1 MTKKL
6 SLLILTSIIVSS
18 CSVTKNWK
26 SDHPS
31 DNFLKASFDEFTG
44 TEKLKFPKQA
54 NALVYLSSTVST
66 SQGKVLLSLKNTT
79 LSTTNKVNHQKISLS
94 QSQVLKISG
103 EKAHG
108 SFALSYPTLTEKKI
122 QVNYHQNIELLGLCY
137 TLLNLSDFND
147 IPDDQTFEMNG
158 EKVKIKDLYAITTKI
173 GNEFKPFLTSKNLAI
188 IKTFF
193 DKDFYLHNSNFL
205 LQLDNFPN
213 ASVSEDNP
221 FLSHYASKAEAEKLV
236 NAFNAFALEI
246 NFQDFLK
253 RYSPYYQ
260 KMIQEVE
267 QNIPQESF
275 IVEMEHLYRKNVQ
288 NYRLYP
294 SLTIPFG
301 QGFAAGNTNTIGNI
315 FASFNKPK
323 EVNQVSNLQ
332 LGYDNSTSLRDICV
346 HEFGHSFVNPAIDK
360 VDESLLK
367 DKEALF
373 EPIKD
378 NMSQQG
384 YSQWKIC
391 LYEHFNRANEV
402 IIARLIGDNKKAEKI
417 LQENVKNKS
426 FIYLPQ
432 IVEKLEYW
440 YNNEFLDK
448 TYDQKV
454 SDIIAELK

>member
-6 SLLILTSIIVSS
+6 SLLLIASMMVSS

-26 SDHPS
+26 SEYPS
-31 DNFLKASFDEFTG
+31 NNFLTASFDEFTG

-54 NALVYLSSTVST
+54 NALVYLSSSINT
-66 SQGKVLLSLKNTT
+66 SKGKVLLSLNNTI
-79 LSTTNKVNHQKISLS
+79 LSTSNKVNHQKISLS

-103 EKAHG
+103 EKAQG
-108 SFALSYPTLTEKKI
+108 SFALLYPTLIEKKI

-158 EKVKIKDLYAITTKI
+158 EKVKIKDLYALTTKI
-173 GNEFKPFLTSKNLAI
+173 GNEFKPFLASKNLAV

-213 ASVSEDNP
+213 ATLSEDNP
-221 FLSHYASKAEAEKLV
+221 FLSHYSSNAEAEKLV
-236 NAFNAFALEI
+236 NAFNAFAIEI

-267 QNIPQESF
+267 QNIPKESF
-275 IVEMEHLYRKNVQ
+275 IVEMEHLYSKNVQ

-301 QGFAAGNTNTIGNI
+301 QGFAAGNANTIGNI

-384 YSQWKIC
+384 YNQWKIC

-402 IIARLIGDNKKAEKI
+402 IIARLIGDNNKAEKI

-432 IVEKLEYW
+432 IVENLEYW
-440 YNNEFLDK
+440 YNNEFLNK
-448 TYDQKV
+448 TYEQKV
-454 SDIIAELK
+454 SDIIAEMK

>member
-6 SLLILTSIIVSS
+6 SLLITVSIIVSS

-26 SDHPS
+26 SEHPS
-31 DNFLKASFDEFTG
+31 NNFLKASFDEFTG
-44 TEKLKFPKQA
+44 TEKLKFPQQTK
-54 NALVYLSSTVST
+54 ALVYLSSTVNT
-66 SQGKVLLSLKNTT
+66 SKGKVLLSSKNTI
-79 LSTTNKVNHQKISLS
+79 LSTSHKVNHQKISLS

-103 EKAHG
+103 ENAQG
-108 SFALSYPTLTEKKI
+108 SFTLLYPTLIEKKI

-137 TLLNLSDFND
+137 TLLNLGDFND

-158 EKVKIKDLYAITTKI
+158 EKTKIKDLYAITTKI
-173 GNEFKPFLTSKNLAI
+173 GNEFKPFLASKNLAI

-205 LQLDNFPN
+205 LQLDNFPH
-213 ASVSEDNP
+213 AKLSDDNP
-221 FLSHYASKAEAEKLV
+221 FLSHYSSRAEAEKLI
-236 NAFNAFALEI
+236 NAFNAFAVEI

-253 RYSPYYQ
+253 KYSPYYQ

-267 QNIPQESF
+267 QNIPQENF
-275 IVEMEHLYRKNVQ
+275 IVEMEHLYRKDVQ

-301 QGFAAGNTNTIGNI
+301 QGFAVGNANTIGNI

-323 EVNQVSNLQ
+323 EVSQVSTLQ
-332 LGYDNSTSLRDICV
+332 LGYDNPISLRDICV
-346 HEFGHSFVNPAIDK
+346 HEFGHSFVNPTIDK
-360 VDESLLK
+360 VDESVLK

-378 NMSQQG
+378 KMAQQG
-384 YSQWKIC
+384 YNQWKIC

-402 IIARLIGDNKKAEKI
+402 VIARLLGDNAKAAMI
-417 LQENVKNKS
+417 LQDNVKNKS
-426 FIYLPQ
+426 YIYLPQ

-448 TYDQKV
+448 TYGQKV

>member
-6 SLLILTSIIVSS
+6 SLLLIASMMVSS

-26 SDHPS
+26 SEYPS
-31 DNFLKASFDEFTG
+31 NNFLKASFDEFTG
-44 TEKLKFPKQA
+44 TEKLKFPKQT
-54 NALVYLSSTVST
+54 NALVYLSSSINTSKGKVVLASNNKILST
-66 SQGKVLLSLKNTT
+66 S
-79 LSTTNKVNHQKISLS
+79 NKINHQKISLS

-103 EKAHG
+103 ENAQG
-108 SFALSYPTLTEKKI
+108 SFALSYPTLIEKKI

-147 IPDDQTFEMNG
+147 IPDDQTFEMHG
-158 EKVKIKDLYAITTKI
+158 EKIKIKDLYAITTKI
-173 GNEFKPFLTSKNLAI
+173 GNEFKPFLASKNLAI

-213 ASVSEDNP
+213 ATLKEDNP
-221 FLSHYASKAEAEKLV
+221 FLSHYSSKAEAEKLV
-236 NAFNAFALEI
+236 NAFNAFAVEI

-253 RYSPYYQ
+253 RYSPYYK

-267 QNIPQESF
+267 QNIPKESF
-275 IVEMEHLYRKNVQ
+275 IVEMEHLYSKNVQ

-301 QGFAAGNTNTIGNI
+301 QGFATGNANTIGNI

-384 YSQWKIC
+384 YNQWKIC

-402 IIARLIGDNKKAEKI
+402 IIARLIGDNNKAEKT

-440 YNNEFLDK
+440 YNNEFLNK
-448 TYDQKV
+448 TYEQKV

>member
-6 SLLILTSIIVSS
+6 SLLLIASMMVSS

-26 SDHPS
+26 SEYPS
-31 DNFLKASFDEFTG
+31 NNFLKASFDEFTG

-54 NALVYLSSTVST
+54 NSLVYLSSSINTSKGKVVLASNNKILST
-66 SQGKVLLSLKNTT
+66 S
-79 LSTTNKVNHQKISLS
+79 NKINHQKISLS

-103 EKAHG
+103 ENAQG
-108 SFALSYPTLTEKKI
+108 SFALSYPTLIEKKI

-147 IPDDQTFEMNG
+147 IPDDQTFEMHG
-158 EKVKIKDLYAITTKI
+158 EKIKIKDLYAITTKI
-173 GNEFKPFLTSKNLAI
+173 GNEFKPFLASKNLAI

-213 ASVSEDNP
+213 ATLKEDNP
-221 FLSHYASKAEAEKLV
+221 FLSHYSSKAEAEKLV
-236 NAFNAFALEI
+236 NAFNAFAVEI

-253 RYSPYYQ
+253 RYSPYYK

-267 QNIPQESF
+267 QNIPKESF
-275 IVEMEHLYRKNVQ
+275 IVEMEHLYSKNVQ

-301 QGFAAGNTNTIGNI
+301 QGFATGNANTIGNI

-384 YSQWKIC
+384 YNQWKIC

-402 IIARLIGDNKKAEKI
+402 IIARLIGDNNKSEKI

-440 YNNEFLDK
+440 YNNEFLNK
-448 TYDQKV
+448 TYEQKV

>member
-6 SLLILTSIIVSS
+6 SLLLIASIIVSS

-26 SDHPS
+26 SEHPR
-31 DNFLKASFDEFTG
+31 DNFIKASFDEFTG
-44 TEKLKFPKQA
+44 TEKLKFPKQT
-54 NALVYLSSTVST
+54 NALVYLSSSINTSKGKVVLASNNTILST
-66 SQGKVLLSLKNTT
+66 SH
-79 LSTTNKVNHQKISLS
+79 KVNHQKISLS

-103 EKAHG
+103 EKAQG
-108 SFALSYPTLTEKKI
+108 SFALLYPTLIEKKI

-137 TLLNLSDFND
+137 TLLNLSDFNE

-158 EKVKIKDLYAITTKI
+158 EKVKIKDLYALTTKI
-173 GNEFKPFLTSKNLAI
+173 GNEFKPFLASKNLAI

-213 ASVSEDNP
+213 ATLTEDNP
-221 FLSHYASKAEAEKLV
+221 FLSHYSSKAEAEKLV
-236 NAFNAFALEI
+236 NAFNAFAIEI

-267 QNIPQESF
+267 HNIPQESF
-275 IVEMEHLYRKNVQ
+275 IVEMEHIYGKSVQ

-301 QGFAAGNTNTIGNI
+301 QGFAAGNVNTIGNI

-323 EVNQVSNLQ
+323 EVNQISNLQ
-332 LGYDNSTSLRDICV
+332 LGYGNPVSLRDICV

-360 VDESLLK
+360 VDESLIQ
-367 DKEALF
+367 DKESLF
-373 EPIKD
+373 EPIRGK
-378 NMSQQG
+378 MSEQG

-402 IIARLIGDNKKAEKI
+402 IIARLLGDNTKADMI
-417 LQENVKNKS
+417 YQDNLKNKS
-426 FIYLPQ
+426 YIYLPQ
-432 IVEKLEYW
+432 IVEKLEFW

-448 TYDQKV
+448 TYEQKV

>member
-6 SLLILTSIIVSS
+6 SLLLIASMMVSS

-26 SDHPS
+26 SEYPS
-31 DNFLKASFDEFTG
+31 NNFLTASFDEFTG

-54 NALVYLSSTVST
+54 NALVYLSSSINTSKGKVVLASNNKILST
-66 SQGKVLLSLKNTT
+66 S
-79 LSTTNKVNHQKISLS
+79 NKINHQKISLS

-103 EKAHG
+103 ENAQG
-108 SFALSYPTLTEKKI
+108 SFALSYPTLIEKKI

-147 IPDDQTFEMNG
+147 IPDDQTFEMHG
-158 EKVKIKDLYAITTKI
+158 EKIKIKDLYAITTKI
-173 GNEFKPFLTSKNLAI
+173 GNEFKPFLASKNLAI

-213 ASVSEDNP
+213 ATLKEDNP
-221 FLSHYASKAEAEKLV
+221 FLSHYSSKEEAEKLV
-236 NAFNAFALEI
+236 NAFNAFAVEI

-253 RYSPYYQ
+253 RYSPYYK

-267 QNIPQESF
+267 QNIPKESF
-275 IVEMEHLYRKNVQ
+275 IVEMEHLYSKNVQ

-301 QGFAAGNTNTIGNI
+301 QGFATGNANTIGNI

-384 YSQWKIC
+384 YNQWKIC

-402 IIARLIGDNKKAEKI
+402 IIARLIGDNNKAEKI

-440 YNNEFLDK
+440 YNNEFLNK
-448 TYDQKV
+448 TYEQKV
-454 SDIIAELK
+454 SDIIAEMK